1 MVSSSEEYR
10 CNELEDQSAQDDQP
24 EDEPG
29 HQQQPLPGTQAVNS
43 KTEKNVECQICT
55 KRTFQ

>member
-43 KTEKNVECQICT
+43 KTVKKCKISDLYEV
-55 KRTFQ
+55 